1 MATLPTSGG
10 LVRIFSGI
18 PFTSDYKHT
27 RWFSSQAQQLAYFDS
42 QNVVHTMSEV
52 KFIGSNANRGANPY
66 TTVNAPYDKIYNAN
80 YMMFENTKYENRWF
94 YAFITHMEW
103 VSSSST
109 RVYFKIDTLQSWMH
123 QMQFKPSYV
132 IREHTREYN
141 ADGTPVI
148 NTIDEGLDY
157 GTEYET
163 VAGKHYQPFK
173 GLQWL
178 VIQATREIH
187 DSEEND
193 QQIAPAFIGAPQ
205 PLTTY
210 VVPIDRVSSVRFPQ
224 VNVSFQ
230 STQTTRGEVSFT
242 HVVEEL
248 LKEIYKNDNSVNA
261 VVNIY
266 VTENTGLPITNVTL
280 TPNGFDVSIGNLAIL
295 NHVEI
300 GGFNVLRVERMSEYT
315 YVQETDGQY
324 DIYAQL
330 DKPPESK
337 ILMYPYTKVV
347 MDDFRGGRQDL
358 QVEYLPNGKIT
369 LLAKGS
375 LGNGNKTSYAAKGYN
390 GNSDYNTM
398 ENAII
403 NENTNDITI
412 INDYT
417 SAYMQGNANSL
428 RNKIDSTAFN
438 GILNTIGSTTQGLG
452 AAGTRQP
459 LAAAQGVTDL
469 VSTAGNSVLN
479 IQAIDVKMKDINNI
493 PPSVSKMG
501 GNIFF
506 SFGNRYTGISL
517 IIKQIKPEYKRKLQD
532 FFKCYGYKVN
542 RVKVPNL
549 DTRTAFNYVQTES
562 ANITGR
568 VPNEDLN
575 ELRAIF
581 DGGVT
586 LWHINNVG
594 DYTVSNGVK

>member
-27 RWFSSQAQQLAYFDS
+27 RWFSSQTQQLAYFDT

-103 VSSSST
+103 VSASST

-178 VIQATREIH
+178 VIQASREIH
-187 DSEEND
+187 DAEEGD
-193 QQIAPAFIGAPQ
+193 QEIAPAFIGAPQ
-205 PLTTY
+205 PLVTY
-210 VVPIDRVSSVRFPQ
+210 VMPIDRITSSRFPD
-224 VNVSFQ
+224 VTVSFP
-230 STQTTRGEVSFT
+230 VSNVDRTSVQFNQP
-242 HVVEEL
+242 VEDLLEEL
-248 LKEIYKNDNSVNA
+248 YKNENSVNS

-266 VTENTGLPITNVTL
+266 MTENTGMPITSVNL
-280 TPNGFDVSIGNLAIL
+280 TENAFTVNIGAGMTATHEMIGDFDIMRITSLPQ
-295 NHVEI
+295 
-300 GGFNVLRVERMSEYT
+300 FF
-315 YVQETDGQY
+315 YVQEPDGEY
-324 DIYAQL
+324 DIYAEL
-330 DKPPESK
+330 EKPPESK
-337 ILMYPYTKVV
+337 LLMYPYTVV
-347 MDDFRGGRQDL
+347 VLDDFRGGRQQL

-369 LLAKGS
+369 LLARGS
-375 LGNGNKTSYAAKGYN
+375 LGNGNKTTYSARGYN

-398 ENAII
+398 ENSIV

-428 RNKIDSTAFN
+428 RNKIDTTAFN
-438 GILNTIGSTTQGLG
+438 GILNTIGSTTNAVG
-452 AAGTRQP
+452 AGASRNP
-459 LAAAQGVTDL
+459 LALAQGATDL
-469 VSTAGNSVLN
+469 VQTAGNSVLN
-479 IQAIDVKMKDINNI
+479 IQAIDAKLKDIQNI
-493 PPSVSKMG
+493 PPQLSKMG
-501 GNIFF
+501 GNTFF
-506 SFGNRYTGISL
+506 SYGNNYTGISM

-549 DTRTAFNYVQTES
+549 DTRTAFNYIQTES

-594 DYTVSNGVK
+594 DYTVANGVK